1 MKCKLLTRIFLT
13 MYMDIKLDIL
23 TTKNLIFLQESPITK
38 NIHIMM
44 LKILSKLFILQVT
57 NLGIILTAIMI
68 LNNYGGITL

>member
-1 MKCKLLTRIFLT
+1 MGWSV
-13 MYMDIKLDIL
+13 YDIKLDIL

>member
-1 MKCKLLTRIFLT
+1 MEAP
-13 MYMDIKLDIL
+13 DQDIL
-23 TTKNLIFLQESPITK
+23 NYVHGYKAGYIDYKEFNLFARIAHNQ

>member
-1 MKCKLLTRIFLT
+1 

-23 TTKNLIFLQESPITK
+23 TRKNLIFLQESPITK

-68 LNNYGGITL
+68 LNHYGGITL

>member
-1 MKCKLLTRIFLT
+1 

>member
-1 MKCKLLTRIFLT
+1 

-23 TTKNLIFLQESPITK
+23 TTNNLIFLQESPITK